1 MFYFAVDFMILG
13 SLVFAVQRI
22 LQENKNLRGRLRALE
37 SRPKCRD
44 PERRTITGV
53 ITLFKGGRRKSA
65 RACFELDRR

>member
-1 MFYFAVDFMILG
+1 MFYFVIDFMILG
-13 SLVFAVQRI
+13 SLVFVVRQT
-22 LQENKNLRGRLRALE
+22 LQENKELRGRLRALE

-53 ITLFKGGRRKSA
+53 ITLFHGGRRKSA